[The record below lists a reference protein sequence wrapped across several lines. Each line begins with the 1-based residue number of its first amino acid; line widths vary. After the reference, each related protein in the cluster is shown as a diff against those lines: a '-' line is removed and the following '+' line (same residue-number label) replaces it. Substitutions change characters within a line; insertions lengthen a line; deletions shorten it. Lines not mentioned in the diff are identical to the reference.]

1 MKRIVQT
8 NSLARHCGQLA
19 RKQRQGA
26 EQWQSGTNTGT
37 PRKRIQIAVDSNRT
51 PRYVHDNARCA
62 KTTRK
67 RILLAEEWCGNRPR
81 PGRRERL
88 WWWPSPAP
96 SRPPRWPPRSTSRVR
111 CSMLVRTRLARRRCS
126 RRSSRRKG
134 LTNFRGLSQL
144 SHCCSSHC
152 QFRLPSCPHRAL
164 TTTDI
169 AAAAC
174 TAADPVTPLPPLRPV
189 HVLHHGRQGDHAD
202 VDRSAR
208 PVGWLRVLRRLQSHR
223 KRREGVALLQLE
235 GLEVWAVE

>member
-1 MKRIVQT
+1 MCT
-8 NSLARHCGQLA
+8 
-19 RKQRQGA
+19 RQFPDA
-26 EQWQSGTNTGT
+26 
-37 PRKRIQIAVDSNRT
+37 PRRRALRIAV
-51 PRYVHDNARCA
+51 
-62 KTTRK
+62 
-67 RILLAEEWCGNRPR
+67 LLAEEWCGNRPR

-96 SRPPRWPPRSTSRVR
+96 SRPPRWPRSRSTSRVR

-134 LTNFRGLSQL
+134 LTNFRGLPQL

-174 TAADPVTPLPPLRPV
+174 TAADPVTPLPPL
-189 HVLHHGRQGDHAD
+189 QYMYYITAD
-202 VDRSAR
+202 KAITPTWTDLPGPWGGYEYCGGCKATANVAR
-208 PVGWLRVLRRLQSHR
+208 ASRYYNWKDSRCGPSSSQRDPRRV
-223 KRREGVALLQLE
+223 
-235 GLEVWAVE
+235 